1 MQHPVPCPPRTR
13 RPSPRHGAQLAAL
26 GVALLLGSLS
36 PALAAPPSD
45 IKATLNVVRFG
56 DENDVKTVG
65 LMIQRFNKRYP
76 NVTVKVQ
83 RFTSANGWPEYL
95 SNVMNLIASGNP
107 PDVLDMP
114 IEGVSTMASRDL
126 MMDLDALA
134 AKDDQAQELLS
145 DVEPN
150 IINSMRYDKK
160 LYFFPTAWNNIV
172 IYYNKNAFKKAGL
185 QPPSPT
191 WTWDDFLKTAQ
202 KLTLRDAKGKVTQY
216 GYFIPDYGFGIAPWF
231 LTNGTD
237 KLTPDWRKSNVKDP
251 KFRESLQFLH
261 DLIYKYKVSPAF
273 QAGAGESAFVAQQA
287 AMISIGHWP
296 IASFLKSFKDFD
308 VAVVPRKTASNTV
321 FGGEGNG
328 ILKTSKNPELAWE
341 FVKEL
346 TSKQS
351 QAELAGAGLAIP
363 ARRSAANLPAFL
375 SFPANAQIFYG
386 SAKTAIPIASPP
398 NFAQV
403 DEIVMR
409 NITAYM
415 TNNQTLDNAIA
426 TMDRELTRSLDRVK
440 W

>member
-1 MQHPVPCPPRTR
+1 MLHAKPVRQITR
-13 RPSPRHGAQLAAL
+13 RRTHRLSLVIGCGLSLGALT
-26 GVALLLGSLS
+26 
-36 PALAAPPSD
+36 PALAAPPSN

-65 LMIQRFNKRYP
+65 LMIQRFHKRYP

-83 RFTSANGWPEYL
+83 RFTAANGWPEYL

-107 PDVLDMP
+107 PDILDMP
-114 IEGVSTMASRDL
+114 LEGVSTVASRGL
-126 MMDLDALA
+126 MLDLDALA
-134 AKDDQAQELLS
+134 AKDGQAKELLN

-150 IINSMRYDKK
+150 IINSMRYNKQ
-160 LYFFPTAWNNIV
+160 LVFFPTAWNNIV
-172 IYYNKNAFKKAGL
+172 IYYNKGAFKKAGL
-185 QPPSPT
+185 QPPSST
-191 WTWDDFLKTAQ
+191 WTWDDFLKAAQ
-202 KLTLRDAKGKVTQY
+202 KLTVRDAKGKVTQY
-216 GYFIPDYGFGIAPWF
+216 GYYVPAYGFGLTPWF

-237 KLTPDWRKSNVKDP
+237 KLTPDWRRSNVKDP
-251 KFRESLQFLH
+251 RFRESLQFLH

-273 QAGAGESAFVAQQA
+273 QAGAGESAFVSQQA

-296 IASFLKSFKDFD
+296 IASFVKSFKDFD

-341 FVKEL
+341 FIKEL

-363 ARRSAANLPAFL
+363 ARRSAASLPAFL
-375 SFPANAQIFYG
+375 NFPANSGIFYG
-386 SAKTAIPIASPP
+386 SAKTAVPIASPP
-398 NFAQV
+398 NFSQV
-403 DEIVMR
+403 EDILMR
-409 NITAYM
+409 NVTAYM
-415 TNNQTLDNAIA
+415 TNNQTLDAALNN
-426 TMDRELTRSLDRVK
+426 MDRELTRSLSRVK